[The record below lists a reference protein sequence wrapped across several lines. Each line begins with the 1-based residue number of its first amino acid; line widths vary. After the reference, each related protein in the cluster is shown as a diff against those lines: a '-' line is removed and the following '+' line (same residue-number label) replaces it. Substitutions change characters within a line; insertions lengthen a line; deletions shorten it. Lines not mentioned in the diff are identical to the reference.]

1 MDEPTAEASQALE
14 TPPKRGRGNPN
25 LAAAREKALETRQKK
40 ALVTKA
46 AKLQKKQVFE
56 EEYAKAK
63 QFLEPDE
70 PKAEPIVVA
79 KKPPRK
85 TRTKVIELTDSSSS
99 SSSSEEEESDSDS
112 DSTIEEV
119 RVVRKP
125 RAPKP
130 KASKHEE
137 DMHLTGAVARDM
149 LRTKLFKDAEE
160 SAIRMLFPNWRG

>member
-1 MDEPTAEASQALE
+1 MDDTSEASQALE
-14 TPPKRGRGNPN
+14 TPKRGRGNPN

-63 QFLEPDE
+63 QFLEPEPQPE
-70 PKAEPIVVA
+70 PKPEPTVA
-79 KKPPRK
+79 KTRK

-99 SSSSEEEESDSDS
+99 SSSSSEEDGDDDS

-125 RAPKP
+125 KPPKP
-130 KASKHEE
+130 KRPSHE
-137 DMHLTGAVARDM
+137 DMSLTGAVARDM